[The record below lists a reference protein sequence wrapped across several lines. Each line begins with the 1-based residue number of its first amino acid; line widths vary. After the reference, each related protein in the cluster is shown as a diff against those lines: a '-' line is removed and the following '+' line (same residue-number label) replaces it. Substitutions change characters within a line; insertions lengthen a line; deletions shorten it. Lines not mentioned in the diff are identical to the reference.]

1 MCDVCLIADQLSK
14 VWRAEEADILV
25 TNPTTGGW
33 LVRFDKHT
41 APLGQ
46 GGIGAS
52 GFYKHA
58 APLGREDWGP
68 GLLQTCCPAGA
79 GRLGPRASTNML
91 PRWGRA
97 GSGPRASTNMLP
109 RWGRKIG
116 APGFYKHT
124 APLGQGRIGASGFY
138 KHAAPLGQERRY
150 RGEAP

>member
-1 MCDVCLIADQLSK
+1 MLPR
-14 VWRAEEADILV
+14 W
-25 TNPTTGGW
+25 GGKIGAPG
-33 LVRFDKHT
+33 FYKHT

-46 GGIGAS
+46 AGSGPRASTNMLPRWGGKIGAP

-58 APLGREDWGP
+58 APLGQEDWGP
-68 GLLQTCCPAGA
+68 GLLQTYCPAGAGQDRGLGLLQTCCPAGA
-79 GRLGPRASTNML
+79 GRLGPRASTNI
-91 PRWGRA
+91 
-97 GSGPRASTNMLP
+97 LP

-150 RGEAP
+150 R